1 MKIVLCAVLMLLVI
15 SNCTAEMPPM
25 MAAQME
31 HAELEGQAKAVPKC
45 DKRYDPCSPPGQ
57 RDDPTYH
64 LN

>member
-1 MKIVLCAVLMLLVI
+1 
-15 SNCTAEMPPM
+15 M

-31 HAELEGQAKAVPKC
+31 HAELAGQAKAVPKC